1 MNLLKALAAVGSM
14 TFVSRIL
21 GFVRDTLIARV
32 FGAGVYTDAFFVAF
46 KIPNLLRRLFA
57 EGAFSQAFVPVL
69 AEYKNRRGHEAT
81 QDLVSKVATLLGLVL
96 MLVTALGM
104 LAAPLIAYISAPGW
118 AHSEPESLALTID
131 MLRVIFPYILLISL
145 VSLAGG
151 VLNTY
156 SRFSVPA
163 FTPVWLNLAF
173 IIAAL
178 FFAPYFDPP
187 IMVLA
192 WAVFAGGLLQL
203 GFQLP
208 FLCKIGMLPRV
219 RLDLHDE
226 GVWRILRLMGPAVF
240 GVSIAQLSLL
250 INTIFASFLE
260 SGSVSWL
267 YYADRLMEF
276 PTGLLGVALGTI
288 LLPSLSKSVADKAE
302 HEYSSLLDW
311 GLRLTLMLAL
321 PAAVALAVLSVP
333 LVTSLFHYGAFAEHD
348 VWMTREALMAYSL
361 GLLGLILVKVLAP
374 AFYARQNVK
383 TPVKIALFTLLA
395 TQLMNLLFVGWLHH
409 AGLALAIGL
418 GACINASLLYYYL
431 RRAGTYQPLP
441 GWAGFL
447 LRVLLALILMGLA
460 LWFAAGSSAS
470 WLHAD
475 LWHKLLKLSGL
486 VALGVL
492 VYFGSLW
499 VLGLRIHDF
508 IKRAA

>member
-208 FLCKIGMLPRV
+208 FLCKIGMLPRL

-460 LWFAAGSSAS
+460 LWFAAGTSVS